1 MECLHDYIGIRGC
14 GHEASASGLYI
25 DQLPGIG
32 IESIDKLGDGEADTF
47 IEVWQEVQLRA
58 LRKFT
63 VAVKAE
69 FNKCHRITDNNVIE
83 CLICSNRDTLATA
96 LWYYLGCELMIERTS
111 SHRVNRYTT
120 IDLDK
125 AEHLKAEFY
134 AEAQSLLKDAVS
146 SIDLCNSECVEDECL
161 EPNSV
166 IRFIEQ
172 TP

>member
-1 MECLHDYIGIRGC
+1 MECLNDYIGIRGC
-14 GHEASASGLYI
+14 GHEVSDSGLYI

-32 IESIDKLGDGEADTF
+32 IESIDKLGDGESDTF
-47 IEVWQEVQLRA
+47 IEVWQEVQLRGIM
-58 LRKFT
+58 KFA

-69 FNKCHRITDNNVIE
+69 INRCHRITNKEVIE
-83 CLICSNRDTLATA
+83 CIICSNKEAFAAA

-111 SHRVNRYTT
+111 SGRVNRYTT

-146 SIDLCNSECVEDECL
+146 SIDLCNSECVEDECV
-161 EPNSV
+161 EPNSSV
-166 IRFIEQ
+166 RFVEQ